1 MPDVQLLVIIQCINI
16 YIVFFAASIGTIGNI
31 LHIITF
37 TCLKKYH
44 TIPSSIFLVR
54 ASFAEQLTTID
65 LLFPQSIG
73 YATGHD
79 TRVMACLFCKITS
92 VLYTGGGVFTLVCL
106 YLAAIDRYLQTCR
119 SATKRQ
125 WMKMKRALLLLCI
138 FTFLSIGLGLPFGIF
153 RDVIP
158 SIEQCNFINATFT
171 RLSFYFYAIIGIIS
185 PVALLVVFGYLT
197 WRNVQQTQQRQ
208 ATGQSSNNIAQ
219 QVTRMI
225 LIKTTAIVISVMPS
239 AGFNLYVLLFNRDLF
254 SYTSAELLINFFSQQ
269 TDAALQ
275 RHIRSNGELK
285 QQHKVLLST
294 LLLEQQLHS
303 TATNEHKRLVKEFI
317 PVSTT
322 CYDGR
327 TKDHSEPVASTTAP
341 NNQMNVKKIL
351 LKLCDELRPNL
362 ILTTG
367 GTGSSPDDIT
377 PEATS

>member
-158 SIEQCNFINATFT
+158 SIEQW
-171 RLSFYFYAIIGIIS
+171 IIS

-239 AGFNLYVLLFNRDLF
+239 AGICFSIDLEHKTHF
-254 SYTSAELLINFFSQQ
+254 YNDNSAITSDQSSKDIRINFFSQQ

-303 TATNEHKRLVKEFI
+303 TATNEHKRLVKEVTLKI
-317 PVSTT
+317 KYYLVHKKNKVS
-322 CYDGR
+322 R
-327 TKDHSEPVASTTAP
+327 SSLSTVDFYL
-341 NNQMNVKKIL
+341 N
-351 LKLCDELRPNL
+351 
-362 ILTTG
+362 
-367 GTGSSPDDIT
+367 DIIR
-377 PEATS
+377 EATSIDENDCVKQGPIGIENLTKEIIAQEILLIRRHRDLEQE

>member
-1 MPDVQLLVIIQCINI
+1 
-16 YIVFFAASIGTIGNI
+16 
-31 LHIITF
+31 
-37 TCLKKYH
+37 
-44 TIPSSIFLVR
+44 
-54 ASFAEQLTTID
+54 
-65 LLFPQSIG
+65 
-73 YATGHD
+73 
-79 TRVMACLFCKITS
+79 MACLFCKITS

-239 AGFNLYVLLFNRDLF
+239 AGICFSIDLEHKTHF
-254 SYTSAELLINFFSQQ
+254 YNDNSAITSDQSSKDIRINFFSQQ

-322 CYDGR
+322 CYDDP
-327 TKDHSEPVASTTAP
+327 TKDHSEPAASTTAP
-341 NNQMNVKKIL
+341 NNQMNVEKIL

-367 GTGSSPDDIT
+367 GTGSSPDYIT

>member
-158 SIEQCNFINATFT
+158 SIEQW
-171 RLSFYFYAIIGIIS
+171 IIS

-239 AGFNLYVLLFNRDLF
+239 AGICFSIDLEHKTHF
-254 SYTSAELLINFFSQQ
+254 YNDNSAITSDQSSKDIRINFFSQQ

-303 TATNEHKRLVKEFI
+303 TATNEHKRLVKE
-317 PVSTT
+317 
-322 CYDGR
+322 
-327 TKDHSEPVASTTAP
+327 
-341 NNQMNVKKIL
+341 
-351 LKLCDELRPNL
+351 
-362 ILTTG
+362 
-367 GTGSSPDDIT
+367 
-377 PEATS
+377 

>member
-54 ASFAEQLTTID
+54 ASFAEQLTTIG

-208 ATGQSSNNIAQ
+208 TTGQSSNNIAQ

-225 LIKTTAIVISVMPS
+225 LIKTTAIVISVKPS
-239 AGFNLYVLLFNRDLF
+239 AVSRP
-254 SYTSAELLINFFSQQ
+254 S
-269 TDAALQ
+269 
-275 RHIRSNGELK
+275 
-285 QQHKVLLST
+285 LST
-294 LLLEQQLHS
+294 VDFYL
-303 TATNEHKRLVKEFI
+303 N
-317 PVSTT
+317 
-322 CYDGR
+322 
-327 TKDHSEPVASTTAP
+327 
-341 NNQMNVKKIL
+341 
-351 LKLCDELRPNL
+351 
-362 ILTTG
+362 
-367 GTGSSPDDIT
+367 DIIR
-377 PEATS
+377 EATSIDENDCVKQAPIGIEHLTKEIIAQEILLIRRHRDLEQE

>member
-1 MPDVQLLVIIQCINI
+1 MPDVQLLVIIQYINI

-54 ASFAEQLTTID
+54 ASFAEQLTTIG

-158 SIEQCNFINATFT
+158 SIEQW
-171 RLSFYFYAIIGIIS
+171 IIS

-239 AGFNLYVLLFNRDLF
+239 AGICFSIDLEHKTHF
-254 SYTSAELLINFFSQQ
+254 YNDNSAITSDQSSKDIRINFFSQQ

-303 TATNEHKRLVKEFI
+303 TATNEHKRLVKEVTLKI
-317 PVSTT
+317 KYYLVHKKNKVS
-322 CYDGR
+322 R
-327 TKDHSEPVASTTAP
+327 SSLSTVDFYL
-341 NNQMNVKKIL
+341 N
-351 LKLCDELRPNL
+351 
-362 ILTTG
+362 
-367 GTGSSPDDIT
+367 DIIR
-377 PEATS
+377 EATSIDENDCVKQGPIGIENLTKEIIAQEILLIRRHRDLEQE